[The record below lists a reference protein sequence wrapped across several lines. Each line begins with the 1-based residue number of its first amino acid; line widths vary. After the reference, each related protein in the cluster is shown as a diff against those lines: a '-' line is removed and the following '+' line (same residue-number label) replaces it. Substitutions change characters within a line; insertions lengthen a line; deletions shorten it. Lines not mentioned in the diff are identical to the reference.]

1 MCVQSLNLIFLAV
14 FVLELVMCPPPR
26 NVSIAK
32 FLWPWKLQHQI
43 PFKHIF
49 WSNCH
54 LSNFFGESLTS
65 NKSILERKSKY
76 LNSIRVFP
84 FFISF
89 SCWNEINKKSSLKED
104 TRRMK
109 NCKVNQISDRSSD
122 QRCSVRKD
130 VFRHF
135 AKFTG
140 KHRAGVSFLIKLQT

>member
-76 LNSIRVFP
+76 LNSVRVFP
-84 FFISF
+84 FFTPF
-89 SCWNEINKKSSLKED
+89 FCWNETNTNLQQKMTGERWKIVKPITLQRNFLEVTGNRVSYHYA
-104 TRRMK
+104 R
-109 NCKVNQISDRSSD
+109 NIYIKVFI
-122 QRCSVRKD
+122 
-130 VFRHF
+130 
-135 AKFTG
+135 
-140 KHRAGVSFLIKLQT
+140 